1 MDIFDEEL
9 LKFWEILNKHHVSYI
24 MVGGFAVN
32 MQGFS
37 RATEDSDLWLEDE
50 KNNRKNLRKAFEE
63 LGYGDYPS
71 LETMPFVPGWT
82 QFYIAS
88 GLVLDIM
95 TSMKGLEDLSFQECL
110 SLAKVADLNG
120 IKVPFLHINHLIA
133 NKKAVARP
141 KDQIDVIELERI
153 KKILEE
159 DENATKNL

>member
-1 MDIFDEEL
+1 MDMLDQEL
-9 LKFWEILNKHHVSYI
+9 LQFWNILNKHQVLYI

-32 MQGFS
+32 LQGFN
-37 RATEDSDLWLEDE
+37 RATEDSDLWLKDE
-50 KNNRKNLRKAFEE
+50 LQNRKNFRRAFDE

-71 LETMPFVPGWT
+71 FETTQFLPGWT
-82 QFYIAS
+82 QFYIAN

-95 TSMKGLEDLSFQECL
+95 TSMKGLEHLHFDECL
-110 SLAKVADLNG
+110 QMAAVADLGG

-133 NKKAVARP
+133 NKKAVNRP

-159 DENATKNL
+159 QAGNR

>member
-9 LKFWEILNKHHVSYI
+9 LQFWKVLNKHQVLYI

-32 MQGFS
+32 LQGFN
-37 RATEDSDLWLEDE
+37 RATEDSDLWLKDE
-50 KNNRKNLRKAFEE
+50 LQNRRNFRNAFNE

-71 LETMPFVPGWT
+71 FETMQFVPGWT
-82 QFYIAS
+82 EFYIAN
-88 GLVLDIM
+88 GLILDIM
-95 TSMKGLEDLSFQECL
+95 TSMKGLEHLSFDDCL
-110 SLAKVADLNG
+110 KEATIADLNG

-133 NKKAVARP
+133 NKKAVNRP

-159 DENATKNL
+159 GSAYR